1 MSAYLLFA
9 EVLDYPGPELSRRVS
24 ELACEL
30 AIELP
35 QAEGL
40 IKTFQGSHESMG
52 TAKLQEIYTRTF
64 DMQPDCTPN
73 LGYHLFGED
82 QRRGVFLAK
91 LNELYQQAKVDTGN
105 ELPDHVCFL
114 LRYLATGLGTEE
126 TTDIITD
133 CLLPAVSKIA
143 HRVDA
148 PSNPYRGV
156 LDALLLWLEKESG
169 GLSMSGEMNINKTE
183 AIAGRG

>member
-1 MSAYLLFA
+1 MSAYSLFA
-9 EVLDYPGPELSRRVS
+9 EVLDYPGLELSRRVA

-30 AIELP
+30 TVQLP
-35 QAEGL
+35 QAEEL
-40 IKTFQGSHESMG
+40 VKSFQQSYESLG
-52 TAKLQEIYTRTF
+52 TAKLQEIYTTTF

-91 LNELYQQAKVDTGN
+91 LNELYQEAKVDTGN

-143 HRVDA
+143 HSVEG

-156 LDALLLWLEKESG
+156 LDALLLWLKKESG
-169 GLSMSGEMNINKTE
+169 DLHIQ
-183 AIAGRG
+183 